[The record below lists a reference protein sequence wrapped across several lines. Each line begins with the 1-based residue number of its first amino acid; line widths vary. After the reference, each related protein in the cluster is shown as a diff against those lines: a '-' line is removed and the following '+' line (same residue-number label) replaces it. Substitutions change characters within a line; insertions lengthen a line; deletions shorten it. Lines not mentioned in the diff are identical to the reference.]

1 MDPAPSVMNSTLIC
15 RKVTHSESGTACPRW
30 THKSLFACII
40 LPPYLVPVW
49 LPHVAMSYSI
59 VAFQLKAANTTVCV
73 TDPLKKSAPLL
84 QKPNQGVK
92 SSPVL
97 LHQNLLAVL
106 CFPYTWHKPL
116 FPKSQTSS
124 WIIVLPVFQC
134 WFPLHYISPDRVL
147 LLQGEVSAHGYTTA
161 LLHWWDS
168 SHGHILVTSILPHWI
183 RLARTSPGVI
193 HSPLLPDS
201 RYLLPRFPNY
211 KPVFAWCL
219 HLGKP
224 IYILVSSLR
233 GGKYSFKYFPVATTA
248 KAATVIVLDIRCCT
262 RRFISLILYK

>member
-1 MDPAPSVMNSTLIC
+1 MDPVPSGMNSTLIC

-30 THKSLFACII
+30 THKSIFACII

-49 LPHVAMSYSI
+49 LSCVAMTYSI
-59 VAFQLKAANTTVCV
+59 VAFQLKAANTAVCV
-73 TDPLKKSAPLL
+73 TNPLKKSAPLL

-147 LLQGEVSAHGYTTA
+147 SCFYRV
-161 LLHWWDS
+161 
-168 SHGHILVTSILPHWI
+168 
-183 RLARTSPGVI
+183 R
-193 HSPLLPDS
+193 
-201 RYLLPRFPNY
+201 
-211 KPVFAWCL
+211 CL
-219 HLGKP
+219 HMGTQRL
-224 IYILVSSLR
+224 SCT
-233 GGKYSFKYFPVATTA
+233 GGIVHMAT
-248 KAATVIVLDIRCCT
+248 
-262 RRFISLILYK
+262 F